1 MDVIETRQTP
11 KCAKMDNNYY
21 GSEKD
26 LRGNLMATNI
36 MVIAEF
42 ALGYTLTFL
51 LIWGL
56 LYWRIL

>member
-26 LRGNLMATNI
+26 LRGNYADLLSK
-36 MVIAEF
+36 VLLDESWFKEF
-42 ALGYTLTFL
+42 L
-51 LIWGL
+51 W
-56 LYWRIL
+56 